1 MIKKYFDLEN
11 LNLSKNNVFLFY
23 GANSG
28 LKNEIIQKNFL
39 KKTNLKQIIYEG
51 NELLSNQQNFLDE
64 LTNKSF
70 FDKGKIY
77 KIERSSDKLLSL
89 VEKICEINLEGSII
103 IMNSEVLEKKSKLR
117 LFFEKDKKCICVP
130 FYPDEK
136 KILFS
141 LASNFFKER
150 KISIS
155 SESINL
161 LVDRARED
169 RENLKSEIEKIAIYC
184 LGKESI
190 GFDDVT
196 VLSNLSENYKIFD
209 LVDNCLAKNTK
220 KTINILNENNY
231 GPEDCILIIR
241 SFLNK
246 TKRLLK
252 LKNLNL
258 EMENLDEVISVYKPP
273 IFWKEKDIVKKQI
286 LNWKI
291 KDVNELI
298 AKISEIEVLLKKN
311 FSNSLNILSDFI
323 ISQSKSSN

>member
-141 LASNFFKER
+141 LASN
-150 KISIS
+150 SIS

-190 GFDDVT
+190 GFDDVA

-286 LNWKI
+286 LNWKL

-298 AKISEIEVLLKKN
+298 AKISVIEVLLKKN